1 MSPSVPTPLS
11 LLRSLLHSS
20 GQPAEQRV
28 AELAAARMA
37 VAGHGELARAMLAAE
52 LRWLRTVVPAGVNDA
67 ATALAQAE
75 RAALA
80 RRIEWLA
87 QGGGGEAAIPFDLA
101 DAMVAGRQLG
111 AEDLVLAAQQAL
123 QRATATA
130 VASPRLRQEAQER
143 IAALVAAVEDLPL
156 AYQVA
161 LLHAHGSLL
170 QQLAQ
175 ATKDAW
181 YRRSGARLLRIGE
194 DRELAR
200 RLEQR
205 FGRRG
210 VALLETANFVLLLLV
225 LGILLVTALV
235 ELPAGTLVV
244 LQWIDA
250 LACLF
255 FVVDFAVEF
264 ALHPRRGSWFV
275 RNAVTDLLPA
285 VPSVLFL
292 LPVLGAA
299 PEGLGAVRLLRLLRV
314 TWAARYVQALR
325 PLWRSARLLLFL
337 VRGLDGLTL
346 RFANLLNRE
355 FVLVAGAVEMATLDP
370 DAERRELV
378 FAALHE
384 EQALVAALPAGQR
397 LPWLQQR
404 AAAAAAA
411 TMALR
416 LPRSE
421 PPPAAQ
427 GAREVALEHVI
438 EVLWSLRPQD
448 LGRWLRAND
457 VRALA
462 RVVRVV
468 SAAPVRWLPI
478 VRAFAVW
485 PVPEAAEDRVV
496 GLAHRVAAVL
506 EAWHGRLLFYAD
518 LHGIVTGPQILD
530 RVATAM
536 VKATQRPAVRLLLF
550 GGLFVIFEQ
559 LIGWH
564 SDFLSKIVATP
575 LLVLGSV
582 CLVFLSLGRWLK
594 RIAGEA
600 AEAYR
605 LTSEAHF
612 LPQLERLKLQ
622 FQAADLPFLARRVF
636 GPEAPLPALV
646 GQLQRQL
653 QAGGCGVPL
662 VADGPAACWAN
673 ECSRVGLLYLH
684 YLDGAPLHATDG
696 KTTEQ
701 LLANRSL
708 ENLRAQ
714 LLRPTRRERQQ
725 LRRLKLDDGSLFGGP
740 FLWFSFITESL
751 AVEVAKRIEGYN
763 RFCLPL
769 TSLPDASAAQRAA
782 MQEWLQRRLDPKA
795 GRTVVRPPR
804 ERQLLWATTEFHAL
818 DFAAADP
825 ERDAWLAQ
833 QFGAEVLAVLQRD
846 RRNMM
851 REIFGMRAIHRL
863 SRQDRSFNPLRFY
876 RQRLSRGRVLLAPLW
891 LFWSFLQQL
900 AWLVVRVRQIVR
912 EVFDPELASARR
924 EAGVAPFAVALRKIH
939 RMKAPGLLAAMEMR
953 LRLDPVYAGAPAGWT
968 AATCSAAPE
977 APPVEADLAFLH
989 LHERAASSLRER
1001 AAGVRQLVLELHA
1014 NLEALGA
1021 WPAVPDA
1028 AARSAGELAA
1038 TCAWITDA
1046 DGVRTLWA
1054 ADRWQREVLPQ
1065 WLAEGVQGP
1074 LAADLWHWLC
1084 GRFVVP
1090 VTERW
1095 ADRHAPELT
1104 APQRRW
1110 LRRAYAQDRAGCR
1123 GVLRALAE
1131 LPPGTAARDAARER
1145 LHRFFRRGPSLRS
1158 DLLAL
1163 RAIQSLTV
1171 LDIRNY
1177 RAVVFRVGA
1186 YAEDGE
1192 DERLATALPRDGTG
1206 PASGLG

>member
-1 MSPSVPTPLS
+1 MTPSVPTPLS
-11 LLRSLLHSS
+11 LLRSLLHSG

-28 AELAAARMA
+28 AELAAARAA
-37 VAGHGELARAMLAAE
+37 VAGQGELARAMVAAE
-52 LRWLRTVVPAGVNDA
+52 LRWLRSVVPAGA
-67 ATALAQAE
+67 AVEADLQEAE
-75 RAALA
+75 RVALA

-87 QGGGGEAAIPFDLA
+87 NGGGGDPATPFDLA
-101 DAMVAGRQLG
+101 DALVQGEWLG
-111 AEDLVLAAQQAL
+111 AAALQQAARDAL
-123 QRATATA
+123 QAACAAA
-130 VASPRLRQEAQER
+130 VASPGLRQEAEER
-143 IAALVAAVEDLPL
+143 MAALVAAVEDLSL
-156 AYQVA
+156 DQQVA
-161 LLHAHGSLL
+161 LLRAHGALL
-170 QQLAQ
+170 QELART
-175 ATKDAW
+175 TKEAW
-181 YRRSGARLLRIGE
+181 FRRAGNRLLRIAD

-200 RLEQR
+200 RLELR
-205 FGRRG
+205 LGRRG
-210 VALLETANFVLLLLV
+210 VTLLETANFVLLLLV
-225 LGILLVTALV
+225 LGILVVQATV
-235 ELPAGTLVV
+235 ELEPATQRM

-250 LACLF
+250 GACLF
-255 FVVDFAVEF
+255 FVLDFAFEF
-264 ALHPRRGSWFV
+264 ALHPRRGSWFA
-275 RNAVTDLLPA
+275 RNALTDLLPA

-292 LPVLGAA
+292 LPALGAA
-299 PEGLGAVRLLRLLRV
+299 PEGLGAMRLLRLLRV

-355 FVLVAGAVEMATLDP
+355 FVLVAGIQEIANLDP

-378 FAALHE
+378 FAALRE
-384 EQALVAALPAGQR
+384 EQALVAALPAAQR
-397 LPWLQQR
+397 LPWLSQR
-404 AAAAAAA
+404 ALAAAAA
-411 TMALR
+411 TASLR
-416 LPRSE
+416 LPQ
-421 PPPAAQ
+421 PTKALAAH
-427 GAREVALEHVI
+427 GPREVALEHVI
-438 EVLWSLRPQD
+438 EMLWSLRPQD

-462 RVVRVV
+462 RVARVL
-468 SAAPVRWLPI
+468 SAVPVRWLPI
-478 VRAFAVW
+478 VRSFAVW
-485 PVPEAAEDRVV
+485 PVPAAPEDRVV
-496 GLAHRVAAVL
+496 ALAHRVAAAL

-518 LHGIVTGPQILD
+518 LQGIVTGPQILD

-622 FQAADLPFLARRVF
+622 FEPVDLPFLVRRVL
-636 GPEAPLPALV
+636 GRELPEAALV
-646 GQLQRQL
+646 EQLRRQVH
-653 QAGGCGVPL
+653 AAGCGVPL
-662 VADGPAACWAN
+662 RADGSLATDCFLATGVAD
-673 ECSRVGLLYLH
+673 CSRIAMLYQH

-701 LLANRSL
+701 LLANRSI

-714 LLRPTRRERQQ
+714 FLRPTRRERQQ

-740 FLWFSFITESL
+740 YLWFSFITESL

-769 TSLPDASAAQRAA
+769 ASLAEATPAQREA
-782 MQEWLQRRLDPKA
+782 MREWLQRRLDPKA
-795 GRTVVRPPR
+795 GRTVVRPRR
-804 ERQLLWATTEFHAL
+804 ERLAVWATTEFHAL

-825 ERDAWLAQ
+825 ERDAWIES
-833 QFGAEVLAVLQRD
+833 QFGAEVLHVLQRD

-863 SRQDRSFNPLRFY
+863 SRHDRSFNPLRFY
-876 RQRLSRGRVLLAPLW
+876 RQRMSRGRVLLAPLW
-891 LFWSFLQQL
+891 LLWQFFQQIG
-900 AWLVVRVRQIVR
+900 WLVVRVRQIVR
-912 EVFDPELASARR
+912 EVFDPELASERR
-924 EAGVAPFAVALRKIH
+924 QAGTAPFAVALRKIH

-989 LHERAASSLRER
+989 LHERAAATLRQR
-1001 AAGVRQLVLELHA
+1001 AADVRQLVLELHA
-1014 NLEALGA
+1014 NLEGLGA
-1021 WPAVPDA
+1021 WPAAADE
-1028 AARSAGELAA
+1028 AARGAGELAA

-1046 DGVRTLWA
+1046 DSVRTLWL

-1065 WLAEGVQGP
+1065 WLAEGVPGSF
-1074 LAADLWHWLC
+1074 AADAWHWLC
-1084 GRFVVP
+1084 ARFVVP
-1090 VTERW
+1090 CTERW
-1095 ADRHAPELT
+1095 ADRHAPSLT
-1104 APQRRW
+1104 AQQRRW

-1123 GVLRALAE
+1123 ALLRAMAE
-1131 LPPGTAARDAARER
+1131 LPPGSTPRDVAIAR
-1145 LHRFFRRGPSLRS
+1145 LHAVFRRGPSLRR

-1163 RAIQSLTV
+1163 RSVQSMTV
-1171 LDIRNY
+1171 LDVRNY

-1186 YAEDGE
+1186 YADDGE
-1192 DERLATALPRDGTG
+1192 DERLATALPRD
-1206 PASGLG
+1206 